1 MQIETTT
8 KGSQQNIASLC
19 ATHKTHLA
27 NKYAFLICQELIN
40 KVKNNKFTKPPKR
53 VVEELDAKLEAEAN
67 TSASSG
73 ESVEALLEEL
83 KSLPPLAAEQ
93 QPETPTSKKLME
105 VFLAL
110 EEWLQTLPS
119 VASESL
125 VEAQRLNRAVLSH
138 VLAHGPVYRAVPTE
152 KLALAGLVL
161 CVESVG
167 ADKQKVVEFIQESLG
182 QKRITSLAQI
192 KGSRAYYLLSK
203 ALGTTSS
210 F

>member
-1 MQIETTT
+1 MQIESTA
-8 KGSQQNIASLC
+8 KSPSQSIAKMC
-19 ATHKTHLA
+19 ATHKNHLA
-27 NKYAFLICQELIN
+27 SKYAFLICQDLIN
-40 KVKNNKFTKPPKR
+40 KVKNNKFTSPPRR

-73 ESVEALLEEL
+73 DSVEVLLEEMRCQ
-83 KSLPPLAAEQ
+83 SRVAAEQ
-93 QPETPTSKKLME
+93 QPETATSKKLME

-110 EEWLQTLPS
+110 EDWLQTLPT
-119 VASESL
+119 VVSESL
-125 VEAQRLNRAVLSH
+125 VEAKRLNRVVLSH
-138 VLAHGPVYRAVPTE
+138 VLAHGPVYRAVGTE

-167 ADKQKVVEFIQESLG
+167 VDKSLVVGFIQESLG

-192 KGSRAYYLLSK
+192 KGSRAYHLLSK
-203 ALGTTSS
+203 ALGATSS